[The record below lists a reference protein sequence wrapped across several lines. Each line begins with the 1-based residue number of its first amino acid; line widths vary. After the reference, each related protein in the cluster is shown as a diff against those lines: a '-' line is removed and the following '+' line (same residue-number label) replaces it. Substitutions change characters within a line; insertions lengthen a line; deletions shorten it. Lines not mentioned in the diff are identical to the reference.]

1 MKKYIFIAFLLCG
14 KMAYAQDYQDS
25 LKIQR
30 QQLDSLFLNEI
41 ETTGAFQKTKV
52 LHAEP
57 LYIDLIRDL
66 GARKGE
72 KEWNVGMGMQDKR
85 KYDEFHALIEY
96 EWAPID
102 RLGLEVELPLSM
114 YSFRKNAN
122 EGEIPANKLESL
134 KLASQYTFLVSD
146 KRNLSMAFG
155 YIHQFE
161 LPDFKRFG
169 KESAFVGNLFNPFLV
184 VAKRWNTNYHSLVYT
199 GPSVAKKFGE
209 TANWSYQI
217 NWNVHYMVTGTR
229 NFIGLEVNQDIYG
242 GKLYSTLRPQMRLGL
257 AENLMV
263 GIVST
268 IPVGQADSGLGSF
281 LRIIYEPGF
290 KALH

>member
-1 MKKYIFIAFLLCG
+1 MKKYIFIAVLLCA
-14 KMAYAQDYQDS
+14 KMTYAQDYQDS

-30 QQLDSLFLNEI
+30 QQLDSLFLNEM
-41 ETTGAFQKTKV
+41 ETASALQKPKV

-72 KEWNVGMGMQDKR
+72 KEWNVGMGMQDRR

-102 RLGLEVELPLSM
+102 RLGFEVELPFSM
-114 YSFRKNAN
+114 YSFRKNSN
-122 EGEIPANKLESL
+122 EGEIPFNKLEAI

-146 KRNLSMAFG
+146 KNNLSMAVG

-161 LPDFKRFG
+161 LTDFKGFG
-169 KESAFVGNLFNPFLV
+169 KESAFEGNLFNPFLV
-184 VAKRWNTNYHSLVYT
+184 VAKRWNTNYHTLVYT
-199 GPSVAKKFGE
+199 GPSTAKKFGE

-217 NWNVHYMVTGTR
+217 NWNFHYMVTGTR
-229 NFIGLEVNQDIYG
+229 NFIGLEINQDIYG
-242 GKLYSTLRPQMRLGL
+242 GKIFSTFRPQMRLGL

-263 GIVST
+263 GIVSA

>member
-1 MKKYIFIAFLLCG
+1 MKKYIFMAFWLCTQ
-14 KMAYAQDYQDS
+14 MAYAQLNQDS

-41 ETTGAFQKTKV
+41 ETTTRLQKPKV

-96 EWAPID
+96 EWAPLD

-114 YSFRKNAN
+114 YSFRKNAL
-122 EGEIPANKLESL
+122 EGEIPTNKLEAI
-134 KLASQYTFLVSD
+134 KLATQYTFLVSD
-146 KRNLSMAFG
+146 RRNLSMALG

-161 LPDFKRFG
+161 LTDFKRFG
-169 KESAFVGNLFNPFLV
+169 KESAFVGNVFNPFLV
-184 VAKRWNTNYHSLVYT
+184 VAKRWTTNYHTLIYT
-199 GPSVAKKFGE
+199 GPSVERNFGK

-217 NWNVHYMVTGTR
+217 NWNFHYMVTGTR
-229 NFIGLEVNQDIYG
+229 NFIGVELNQDVYG

-263 GIVST
+263 GIVSA
-268 IPVGQADSGLGSF
+268 IPIGQADAGLGSF
-281 LRIIYEPGF
+281 IRIIYEPGF